1 MKIAVRKADNYVL
14 NSDMF
19 NSNYPKGDFEESAY
33 SREDYEVFEVED
45 PKDEEREY
53 LIKRYFYRDGKLI
66 CTYYVSSEV
75 DEEIERCQTK
85 LNSTD
90 YIIIKASEQL
100 LLHSNTPTE
109 YDYETIARER
119 QLLRDRINELRQLKI
134 DYPFT
139 SMYIEEYLKPI

>member
-19 NSNYPKGDFEESAY
+19 NSSFPKSQFDESIY
-33 SREDYEVFEVED
+33 SREYYEIFDVED
-45 PKDEEREY
+45 PKDEEKEY
-53 LIKRYFYRDGKLI
+53 LIKRYFYIDNKLV
-66 CTYYVSSEV
+66 CTYYASSEI
-75 DEEIERCQTK
+75 DREIQRCQEE

-90 YIIIKASEQL
+90 YIIVKASEQIL
-100 LLHSNTPTE
+100 LRNNTPTE
-109 YDYETIARER
+109 YDYEAIASER
-119 QLLRDRINELRQLKI
+119 QLLRDRINELRQLKV